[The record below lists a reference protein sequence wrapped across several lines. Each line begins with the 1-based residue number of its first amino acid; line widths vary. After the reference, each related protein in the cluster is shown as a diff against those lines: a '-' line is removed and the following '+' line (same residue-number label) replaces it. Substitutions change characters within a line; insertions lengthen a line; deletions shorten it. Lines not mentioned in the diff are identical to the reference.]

1 MSTTSHTHEFYGADE
16 LLEHLDS
23 EYEFSE
29 VLDEIKKHYE
39 VKLYDDSGKTID
51 DTSEDDKADE
61 EKVKYSDIET
71 LTYKGS
77 KDDPEFVISVDN
89 SDERSDYYS
98 EDRYTIQL
106 PNREAAD
113 ALAHAIDYKAKVVV
127 DNSKPTGSKEFRI
140 TYRMEVYV
148 KADSEDEAK
157 TAFENMDDE
166 TLNRD
171 AKFVEMV
178 SCEDASTL

>member
-1 MSTTSHTHEFYGADE
+1 MSTTTHTHEFYGADD

-39 VKLYDDSGKTID
+39 VKLYDDSGKTIGD
-51 DTSEDDKADE
+51 ESEDDKSDDK
-61 EKVKYSDIET
+61 KVNYDDIET
-71 LTYKGS
+71 LTYKGG
-77 KDDPEFVISVDN
+77 KDDPEFVISVEDE
-89 SDERSDYYS
+89 DERSGFYS

-113 ALAHAIDYKAKVVV
+113 ALAQAISYKGKVVV

-140 TYRMEVYV
+140 TYRMEVYI
-148 KADSEDEAK
+148 KADSEEEAQ
-157 TAFENMDDE
+157 TTFENMDSD

-171 AKFVEMV
+171 SKFVEMV
-178 SCEDASTL
+178 SCEER

>member
-1 MSTTSHTHEFYGADE
+1 MSTTTHTHEFYGADD

-29 VLDEIKKHYE
+29 VLDVIKKHYD
-39 VKLYDDSGKTID
+39 VKLYDGCGKTID
-51 DTSEDDKADE
+51 DTCEDDKADE
-61 EKVKYSDIET
+61 EKVEYSDIET

-77 KDDPEFVISVDN
+77 KDDPEFVISVDD
-89 SDERSDYYS
+89 SDERSGFYS

-113 ALAHAIDYKAKVVV
+113 ALAQAISYKGKVVV
-127 DNSKPTGSKEFRI
+127 DNSRPTGSKEFRI

-148 KADSEDEAK
+148 KADSEEEAQ
-157 TAFENMDDE
+157 TTFENMDSD

-171 AKFVEMV
+171 SKFVEMV
-178 SCEDASTL
+178 SCEER